1 MKQLVYVL
9 TTQIERLIKN
19 SAKKTII
26 IRLECMDDPRVY
38 WSVCDYLSKLPEIS
52 IFIAKLSREKF
63 QAFSNES
70 RPEWSHS
77 LQKLHQGK
85 NSSYSDTVTDYYAEK
100 SYVDFGNAITKW
112 RNESASLEAE
122 RTALVLLMGTEAA
135 PDTGGLAD
143 TSFVISPKEIIADLS
158 ADYSSWFHKVLRQ
171 NNIESKDCSSAIHT
185 LYKVIF
191 ANTNIDIFKLSS
203 FVDELDSLTFNSSQ
217 DLINYICETLNT
229 TWGIPSL
236 KNTSFVPKVSGL
248 AKGKMSSGKIIER
261 AIRFI
266 ERADDIPSESRLN
279 GQEEQFKKYLEKRV
293 ADDSEPLDPY
303 APFPKDAPV
312 FSSFN
317 DFHDC
322 YFDFLRGKNIEDNRA
337 LLLKTDY
344 SIIADILGTGGLPPR
359 VAKKVPP
366 VSGDPVEAYTRI
378 ILDAIN
384 RFHEEEGLLPTHFTF
399 RVDSISLSN
408 CTEDQKDSA
417 FRPISSF
424 LGGILGFFNDAALDC
439 NGELLKFSYDEL
451 DPFDFSN
458 YIKISDKIKCTGKW
472 GDPCK
477 IQFHVLVSSESTK
490 KSYAYTWVF
499 SPYCA
504 WNNAFTYLDHVL
516 LDHGESYG
524 LPTMVT
530 CDNIQDYLSCE
541 SEEEFYAQLE
551 QLRATVLEDQHRAEI
566 RRFFRD
572 CEARSYFELLC
583 EHFSEFALSLTSHGL
598 YNSLGKLRNAVNT
611 YSNLMSW
618 IHVNYGRL
626 NDLQREKINLLAN
639 CFVITSNQAVLSDGN
654 MGEVIIP
661 AYNPVILEKLDSKQ
675 LFLRAGAS
683 ELIKKVI
690 SGYKLKDA
698 LQMLARYVELS
709 EITQG
714 VDSIYNGASRY
725 LTCKK
730 MWEYYGVYYSKQI
743 EGELLSG
750 NTYGMSIVTD
760 DEDAS
765 AMLKNT
771 PMSNIIVRNVMD
783 YIHTFPSRM
792 DGINIAFIAPD
803 DIQHIVSAIHM
814 IAKTIEDSEDTA
826 TINLNLICI
835 NSRKNSGA
843 YLRRWL
849 DSYFGDERAVKVNTF
864 LRNITIKNLS
874 DTECLKDLLKNHDLC
889 FNYGI
894 LTQSGIAF
902 SPTDAREI
910 DIHQAKFPMAIIPD
924 TVSTTSGRQRNVNI
938 SQFQFLA
945 SKQQTQVSHIIGYPD
960 SKEGIYR
967 AYLTLK
973 LSDVE
978 MQIIEISHAC
988 CRWVVCIDP
997 VIDRR
1002 MLDDRGKKIIGFTT
1016 GEGSYGEL
1024 NVTVS
1029 ARKDVLSDIKQFL
1042 YKRLGEKFS
1051 TWDKSRLNK
1060 AAEYC
1065 VDSLS
1070 KYMDGSRILKALNPY
1085 DYEIH
1090 NYLAYLLSL
1099 QMLGL
1104 SETHNEYF
1112 VRELISMDSYRHWF
1126 DGDEDN
1132 IRPDFL
1138 LIEIPATAQNLDP
1151 KEKLY
1156 LKAKIV
1162 ECKMGNRNPLQIDK
1176 AKAQLEK
1183 GLRTLARKWR
1193 EGNPDPMHR
1202 YWLNQLY
1209 RAIIFSPIN
1218 LDNTS
1223 EEYLALRN
1231 KIYSILDDNI
1241 EIDWTAE
1248 VFAFWLDSDN
1258 AELDTWELFSDVP
1271 DELSAEGIAVAPL
1284 KCNACGQMYIQKML
1298 LPPEDRQANFE
1309 YIAQPEEITAEE
1321 EEDVSNEEEPEV
1333 HEEQGATANTL
1344 IDLDEAILLLDLLI
1358 KEEKRGWTRSK
1369 TAEEASRVLR
1379 ALKEKRDGLVPD
1391 SFRTAGGLT
1400 GRLRQLSGTFQSGA
1414 PSTKVFEDAI
1424 KLYRENQARY
1434 KERLDY
1440 LLAQVQVEPP
1450 QDETQPEKN
1459 PASGQTIPTESAVY
1473 IPFLT
1478 LLADGAEHTR
1488 QSCLTW
1494 FGDAFNISADDK
1506 KIVFESNS
1514 HPKWETVFDWV
1525 ITKFRSNGLLE
1536 NSSTAVFHITELGKE
1551 LHEVLGAYEYDGEKL
1566 FAVLEKL
1573 REARRNKQ
1581 GENRTDQRK
1590 TDEEKHEEPAGHVE
1604 GASSGQSTHRLT
1616 KKASLKDVRLLLG
1629 ENQRTHEKYYWEFGN
1644 KELNNRHLLINGNS
1658 GCGKTYCIQ
1667 TLLMEAALQGISSVV
1682 FDYTGGFANS
1692 KLDSVF
1698 KQALGAKICQRVVL
1712 KDKIPVN
1719 PFVKHEI
1726 QIDED
1731 IFIPE
1736 ENAHVADKIAEIFKS
1751 VYSLGDQQR
1760 SAVYSAV
1767 LSGLKIYGDKMSF
1780 PIMVQ
1785 ELENIGTN
1793 YAKTVISKI
1802 QAFSD
1807 FNPFASGEAFDWAD
1821 IRDSDG
1827 IVYVF
1832 QLAGYGR
1839 EIQVLLTELLLWDI
1853 WSFCVK
1859 NGDESK
1865 PFVLVMDEAQ
1875 NLSHG
1880 EKSPSAKILTEGRK
1894 FGLSGWYA
1902 TQFMKPQLTDDE
1914 IQRLQQAGQKLYFC
1928 PPDDGV
1934 LTVARNIDI
1943 TSAGVK
1949 EWSERLKRLKKGE
1962 CVTCGNMVRNERW
1975 VKYEPSVIKVTSLQ
1989 ARLEND

>member
-1 MKQLVYVL
+1 MKQLVRVL

-19 SAKKTII
+19 SARKTII

-38 WSVCDYLSKLPEIS
+38 WAACDYLSKLPEIS

-63 QAFSNES
+63 NSFSNAS
-70 RPEWSHS
+70 RPEWSHA

-85 NSSYSDTVTDYYAEK
+85 NISYSEIITDYYADN

-112 RNESASLEAE
+112 RNESASLESE
-122 RTALVLLMGTEAA
+122 KTALVLLMGTEAA

-158 ADYSSWFHKVLRQ
+158 SDYSSWFRRVFQQ
-171 NNIESKDCSSAIHT
+171 NNIDTKDSATAIHT
-185 LYKVIF
+185 LYKVLF
-191 ANTNIDIFKLSS
+191 ANINIDIFRLSS
-203 FVDELDSLTFNSSQ
+203 FVDQLDPIVFNSAQ

-236 KNTSFVPKVSGL
+236 KDQSFVPKASVL
-248 AKGKMSSGKIIER
+248 AKGKVSSGKIIER

-266 ERADDIPSESRLN
+266 ERADDIPSESRLSA
-279 GQEEQFKKYLEKRV
+279 QEKQFKKYMDSRIANDLE
-293 ADDSEPLDPY
+293 PFNPY
-303 APFPKDAPV
+303 SPFPQDAPV
-312 FSSFN
+312 FSSFFE
-317 DFHDC
+317 FHDR
-322 YFDFLRGKNIEDNRA
+322 YFDFLRGKRIEENRA
-337 LLLKTDY
+337 LLLNTDY
-344 SIIADILGTGGLPPR
+344 AIIAEILGVDVSSP
-359 VAKKVPP
+359 VIAKKIPP
-366 VSGDPVEAYTRI
+366 VSGEPVEAYTRI
-378 ILDAIN
+378 LIDAID
-384 RFHEEEGLLPTHFTF
+384 RFRDEEGVLPTSFVF

-417 FRPISSF
+417 FRPVSSF
-424 LGGILGFFNDAALDC
+424 LGGILDFFNSAALDC
-439 NGELLKFSYDEL
+439 NGELIKISYDES
-451 DPFDFSN
+451 DPFDFAN
-458 YIKISDKIKCTGKW
+458 YVEISDKIKCTGKW

-477 IQFHVLVSSESTK
+477 IKFHVIVSSQSK
-490 KSYAYTWVF
+490 AKSYAYTWVF

-504 WNNAFTYLDHVL
+504 WNNAFTYLDHVF

-524 LPTMVT
+524 LPTMVI
-530 CDNIQDYLSCE
+530 CENIQDYLSCE

-566 RRFFRD
+566 HRYFRD
-572 CEARSYFELLC
+572 SKARSYFELLRD
-583 EHFSEFALSLTSHGL
+583 HFKEFTLSLTSHGL
-598 YNSLGKLRNAVNT
+598 FNSLGKLRNVVDT
-611 YSNLMSW
+611 YSNLMKW
-618 IHVNYGRL
+618 IHVNYGSL

-639 CFVITSNQAVLSDGN
+639 CFVITSNQTILSDGN

-661 AYNPVILEKLDSKQ
+661 AYNPVVLEKLDSKQ
-675 LFLRAGAS
+675 SFLREGAS

-690 SGYKLKDA
+690 DGFKLKDA

-714 VDSIYNGASRY
+714 VDSIYKSSGHY
-725 LTCKK
+725 MTCKK
-730 MWEYYGVYYSKQI
+730 MWEYYGVYYSEQI
-743 EGELLSG
+743 NDELLSG

-765 AMLKNT
+765 AMLKRT

-792 DGINIAFIAPD
+792 DGINVAFIAPN
-803 DIQHIVSAIHM
+803 DIQHIVSAVHM

-849 DSYFGDERAVKVNTF
+849 DSYFGDERSVKVNTF
-864 LRNITIKNLS
+864 LRNITIKSIS

-889 FNYGI
+889 FNYSI
-894 LTQSGIAF
+894 LTQTGMAF
-902 SPTDAREI
+902 SPTDTREI
-910 DIHQAKFPMAIIPD
+910 DIHQSKFPMAIIPD

-960 SKEGIYR
+960 SKDGIYR

-973 LSDVE
+973 LSDIE
-978 MQIIEISHAC
+978 MQIIEISHEC

-1002 MLDDRGKKIIGFTT
+1002 MLDDHGKKIIGFTT

-1051 TWDKSRLNK
+1051 TWDKDRLNK
-1060 AAEYC
+1060 AAVYC

-1090 NYLAYLLSL
+1090 NYLAYLLTL

-1104 SETHNEYF
+1104 SEVHTGHF

-1132 IRPDFL
+1132 TRPDFL

-1151 KEKLY
+1151 HEKLY

-1162 ECKMGNRNPLQIDK
+1162 ECKMGNRSPSQIEK
-1176 AKAQLEK
+1176 AKTQLEK

-1193 EGNPDPMHR
+1193 SGNQDPMHR

-1231 KIYSILDDNI
+1231 KIYGILDDNI
-1241 EIDWTAE
+1241 EVDWTAE
-1248 VFAFWLDSDN
+1248 VFAFWLDSDD
-1258 AELDTWELFSDVP
+1258 AELDSWELVSDVP
-1271 DELSAEGIAVAPL
+1271 NELRAEGITVDPI
-1284 KCNACGQMYIQKML
+1284 KCNAYGQMFIQKML
-1298 LPPEDRQANFE
+1298 LPPEDRQSRFDYIVQESDSTLEETQIDVTDDEESEANE
-1309 YIAQPEEITAEE
+1309 EDPPSEENNRTNENQPEMNLEHGNSI
-1321 EEDVSNEEEPEV
+1321 P
-1333 HEEQGATANTL
+1333 Q
-1344 IDLDEAILLLDLLI
+1344 
-1358 KEEKRGWTRSK
+1358 EKS
-1369 TAEEASRVLR
+1369 
-1379 ALKEKRDGLVPD
+1379 
-1391 SFRTAGGLT
+1391 
-1400 GRLRQLSGTFQSGA
+1400 
-1414 PSTKVFEDAI
+1414 
-1424 KLYRENQARY
+1424 
-1434 KERLDY
+1434 
-1440 LLAQVQVEPP
+1440 
-1450 QDETQPEKN
+1450 
-1459 PASGQTIPTESAVY
+1459 VY
-1473 IPFLT
+1473 FPFLA
-1478 LLADGAEHTR
+1478 LLSDDAEHTR
-1488 QSCLTW
+1488 QSCLAW
-1494 FGDAFNISADDK
+1494 FGDTFNISADDK
-1506 KIVFESNS
+1506 KIIFESNS

-1525 ITKFRSNGLLE
+1525 ITKFRANGLLE
-1536 NSSTAVFHITELGKE
+1536 NSSTAAFHITELGKE
-1551 LHEVLGAYEYDGEKL
+1551 LHAVLGAYEYDGERF

-1573 REARRNKQ
+1573 REVKRNKQ
-1581 GENRTDQRK
+1581 GENLTDQKKPNEERH
-1590 TDEEKHEEPAGHVE
+1590 DEPGERVEEQ
-1604 GASSGQSTHRLT
+1604 SIGQSAHRLT
-1616 KKASLKDVRLLLG
+1616 RKTSLKDVRLLLG
-1629 ENQRTHEKYYWEFGN
+1629 ENQKTHEKYYWEFGN

-1667 TLLMEAALQGISSVV
+1667 TLLMEAALQGVSSIV

-1692 KLDSVF
+1692 KLDPVF
-1698 KQALGAKICQRVVL
+1698 KQALGAKIYQRVVL

-1719 PFVKHEI
+1719 PFIKHEI

-1767 LSGLKIYGDKMSF
+1767 LNGLKIYGDKMSF

-1807 FNPFASGEAFDWAD
+1807 FNPFTSGETFDWAD

-1934 LTVARNIDI
+1934 LTVAKNIDI

-1949 EWSERLKRLKKGE
+1949 EWSEKLKRLKKGE

-1975 VKYEPSVIKVTSLQ
+1975 IKYAPSIIKVTSLQ
-1989 ARLEND
+1989 ARLEDD